1 VLKVIHKM
9 KEALYL
15 DDSYLKEFDAIVK
28 EVNNDKYI
36 ILDKTIFYPK
46 GGGQPNDTGK
56 FIFDR
61 KEYEVVYVG
70 KFDGKISHEVNEPG
84 LKVGDKVKC
93 VLNWDRRYKLMRM
106 HTAAHLL
113 SAIFHDELGA
123 LITGNQKDVE
133 RSRMDFSLENFDR
146 DKIIELINKS
156 NEIIK
161 QDIPVKVHTLK
172 KEEALKIPGIIK
184 LANKMPPNLDELRI
198 VQIGEVDTQADGGT
212 HVKSSKEIGE
222 IVFLKAENKGKN
234 NRRIYFRLKD

>member
-1 VLKVIHKM
+1 M

-15 DDSYLKEFDAIVK
+15 DDSYLKEFEATIK

-36 ILDKTIFYPK
+36 ILDQTIFYPNS
-46 GGGQPNDTGK
+46 GGQPHDTGK
-56 FIFDR
+56 FIFEG

-70 KFDGKISHEVNEPG
+70 KFDGKISHEVDKEG
-84 LKVGDKVKC
+84 LKVGDKIKGII
-93 VLNWDRRYKLMRM
+93 NWKRRYKLMRM

-133 RSRMDFSLENFDR
+133 RSRMDFSLEDFDR
-146 DKIIELINKS
+146 DKITELIKKS

-161 QDIPVKVHTLK
+161 QDIPVKVYTLK
-172 KEEALKIPGIIK
+172 KEEALKISGIIK
-184 LANKMPPNLDELRI
+184 LANKMPPDLDEFRI
-198 VQIGEVDTQADGGT
+198 VQIGDIDTQADGGT

-222 IVFLKAENKGKN
+222 IVFLKAENKGKS
-234 NRRIYFRLKD
+234 NRRVYFGLKD

>member
-1 VLKVIHKM
+1 MKPIKFKSEIHEIKQ
-9 KEALYL
+9 LT
-15 DDSYLKEFDAIVK
+15 SDAKLFKFTIPEGFSFEPGQYVSM
-28 EVNNDKYI
+28 
-36 ILDKTIFYPK
+36 ILDKEGERIRRPYSIASV
-46 GGGQPNDTGK
+46 PNKDYFELCIK
-56 FIFDR
+56 IMPESISS
-61 KEYEVVYVG
+61 KVV
-70 KFDGKISHEVNEPG
+70 DS
-84 LKVGDKVKC
+84 LKVGDKVMC
-93 VLNWDRRYKLMRM
+93 VLNWDSRYELIRM

-123 LITGNQKDVE
+123 LITGNQKAVE

>member
-1 VLKVIHKM
+1 M

-84 LKVGDKVKC
+84 WLKHGVKTNTEDNTRIS
-93 VLNWDRRYKLMRM
+93 LAFNIFFKDNW
-106 HTAAHLL
+106 
-113 SAIFHDELGA
+113 
-123 LITGNQKDVE
+123 
-133 RSRMDFSLENFDR
+133 
-146 DKIIELINKS
+146 
-156 NEIIK
+156 
-161 QDIPVKVHTLK
+161 
-172 KEEALKIPGIIK
+172 
-184 LANKMPPNLDELRI
+184 
-198 VQIGEVDTQADGGT
+198 
-212 HVKSSKEIGE
+212 
-222 IVFLKAENKGKN
+222 
-234 NRRIYFRLKD
+234 